1 MSALQYQASKL
12 SAWQMYLT
20 NDVCFIRINP
30 LDSTLLTVINSALLL
45 AAADSQSD
53 LRMVIT
59 GSEDD
64 QDLLITSEGKS
75 KATETRN
82 IPYGS
87 SYKHSGAASLLS
99 VDYETHQ
106 HLSAEEI
113 SLHYSSVATS
123 LTSPQVCYVYE
134 CYSICHLTCAKCT
147 HVRRGGQQSNY
158 GNNT

>member
-1 MSALQYQASKL
+1 M
-12 SAWQMYLT
+12 
-20 NDVCFIRINP
+20 
-30 LDSTLLTVINSALLL
+30 
-45 AAADSQSD
+45 
-53 LRMVIT
+53 IT

-99 VDYETHQ
+99 VDYETYQ

-113 SLHYSSVATS
+113 SAYYSDVATS
-123 LTSPQVCYVYE
+123 LTSPQVSYVYVG
-134 CYSICHLTCAKCT
+134 YSISHLTCTKCT
-147 HVRRGGQQSNY
+147 HVRCGGQQGNY
-158 GNNT
+158 GNNTQYN

>member
-1 MSALQYQASKL
+1 MISHLNAGYAKFGCHSRTP
-12 SAWQMYLT
+12 AA
-20 NDVCFIRINP
+20 IN
-30 LDSTLLTVINSALLL
+30 TTLLL

-53 LRMVIT
+53 LRSVIT

-99 VDYETHQ
+99 VDYETYQ

-113 SLHYSSVATS
+113 SLHYSDVAAS
-123 LTSPQVCYVYE
+123 LTSPQVCYVYGD
-134 CYSICHLTCAKCT
+134 SNRKS
-147 HVRRGGQQSNY
+147 VRL
-158 GNNT
+158 